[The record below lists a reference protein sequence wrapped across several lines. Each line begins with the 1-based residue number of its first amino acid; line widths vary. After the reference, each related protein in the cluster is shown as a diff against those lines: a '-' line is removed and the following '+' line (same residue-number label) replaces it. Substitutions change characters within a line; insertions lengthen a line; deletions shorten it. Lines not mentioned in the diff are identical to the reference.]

1 MGTKVRDVMSSR
13 PRVASPDTPLTQ
25 IAELMA
31 SEDVGAIPILEGEQ
45 LAGMIT
51 DRDIVVRA
59 VAKGKNPQGMPARE
73 VWSRDIVCVQPDQ
86 DLDDVLQVMAEHQ
99 VRRVPVV
106 DEDKR
111 LIGVI
116 SQADIAL
123 EAKEKDVGETIAEI
137 SKPEEGPRHA

>member
-1 MGTKVRDVMSSR
+1 MGTKVREVMSER
-13 PRVASPDTPLTQ
+13 PRVASPETPVRQ

-45 LAGMIT
+45 LAGMVT

-59 VAKGKNPQGMPARE
+59 IAKGKNPEGMAVRE
-73 VWSRDIVCVQPDQ
+73 ILSRDVVTVQPDQ
-86 DLDDVLQVMAEHQ
+86 DLSDVLQLMAQHQ

-111 LIGVI
+111 LVGVV
-116 SQADIAL
+116 SQADVAL
-123 EAKEKDVGETIAEI
+123 EAKEKAVGETVAEI
-137 SKPEEGPRHA
+137 SKPAEGPRHA